1 VKLKSF
7 VIIICLSIILPY
19 KILGQN
25 QAIIDSLKSTLNNAG
40 PSEKIDLYDQLAW
53 EFRKS
58 YPDSTIIFSQKAIEI
73 ASTSNELNEKVVKS
87 LNFKGVGHFYEGE
100 NIKAYELY
108 QQAKDS
114 ALIYGDSLQY
124 GYSLNNIGRL
134 YFNQG
139 NYVAAYDNF
148 FKALEIFEVL
158 KDTVSMSYGYKSLAE
173 LYQSQNNLEKAL
185 EMSLK
190 TAEIRKTFDDPSG
203 IISIYL
209 EIANIYGQMENYNNS
224 LKYFTQAYEIASRIN
239 DEANLA
245 IIKLSIAGMNTKRGQ
260 LAIALTNANEAL
272 EFASNAKN
280 VNLIIEVYSLLGEIH
295 YYRNEYRQAQGY
307 FEKVN
312 ELATN
317 NDIRFEQEAYFY
329 LSKILEK
336 QGNTEQAFEYFKK
349 YSAIKEKTENVNTA
363 REIERL
369 EGRLALEAK
378 EIENEL
384 LKKNEDTY
392 KQVIQKQKAF
402 NLALTAIIFLTIILL
417 IIIWLTANRRRKHN
431 KILLIKNNKIEEQQ
445 KKITLQNKES
455 KAQNDELIIRNKKL
469 DDLNN
474 EKDSLLNL
482 VAHDMKAPFHRI
494 KGLTELLRLSG
505 LNEEQIQYVGMI
517 RNNAKHGA
525 YLIND
530 LLDVNAISTES
541 DEILTEQINLKKLL
555 EETASNFVIE
565 LTNKEIE
572 CKIECEPDLLVQTN
586 RNYINRILE
595 NLVSNAIKFSD
606 LKSEIILRA
615 GTSKKEFW
623 INIKDFGP
631 GFTEDDK
638 TNLFK
643 KFKKLTAK
651 PTGGESSNGLGLAI
665 VKTLMDRL
673 NAKINLDTEVGKYSE
688 FTLYFPYLK
697 EKSETH
703 FS

>member
-1 VKLKSF
+1 VKVKHRN
-7 VIIICLSIILPY
+7 SIILFYLVIIVPST
-19 KILGQN
+19 LFGQN
-25 QAIIDSLKSTLNNAG
+25 QSLIDSLKTTLIDAG
-40 PSEKIDLYDQLAW
+40 PSEKIKLYNQLAW

-58 YPDSTIIFSQKAIEI
+58 YPDSTIIFSQKAIET
-73 ASTSNELNEKVVKS
+73 ASKSTELREKVAKS
-87 LNFKGVGHFYEGE
+87 LNFKGVGHFYTGE
-100 NIKAYELY
+100 NIKAFEHY

-148 FKALEIFEVL
+148 FRALEIFETIN
-158 KDTVSMSYGYKSLAE
+158 DAVSMSYGYKSLAE

-209 EIANIYGQMENYNNS
+209 EIAGIYGQMENYNNS
-224 LKYFTQAYEIASRIN
+224 LKYFTQAYEVASKID

-245 IIKLSIAGMNTKRGQ
+245 IIKLSIARMNTKRGQ
-260 LAIALTNANEAL
+260 LAIALTNANDAL
-272 EFASNAKN
+272 EFASEAKN
-280 VNLIIEVYSLLGEIH
+280 VNLIIQVYSLLGEIH
-295 YYRNEYRQAQGY
+295 YYRNEYNLARNY
-307 FEKVN
+307 FIKVK
-312 ELATN
+312 ERATN
-317 NDIRFEQEAYFY
+317 NDITYEQEAYFY
-329 LSKILEK
+329 LSMILEE
-336 QGNTEQAFEYFKK
+336 QGNIEGAFDYFKK
-349 YSAIKEKTENVNTA
+349 YSELKEKTENVNTA

-378 EIENEL
+378 ETENEL
-384 LKKNEDTY
+384 LKKNEKTY

-402 NLALTAIIFLTIILL
+402 NIALTAIIVLVVILL
-417 IIIWLTANRRRKHN
+417 VILWVTATRRRKHN
-431 KILLIKNNKIEEQQ
+431 HILQLKNNKIEDQQ
-445 KKITLQNKES
+445 KRITIQNKEI
-455 KAQNDELIIRNKKL
+455 KAQNNELIISNKEL

-505 LNEEQIQYVGMI
+505 LSEEQSQYVGMI
-517 RNNAKHGA
+517 RNNSKHGA

-530 LLDVNAISTES
+530 LLDVNAISTEKEELIIENF
-541 DEILTEQINLKKLL
+541 DLKKLL
-555 EETASNFVIE
+555 EDTVSNFVIE
-565 LTNKEIE
+565 LTNKQIE
-572 CKIECEPDLLVQTN
+572 HKIECETGILVRTN

-595 NLVSNAIKFSD
+595 NLVSNAIKFSE
-606 LKSEIILRA
+606 LQSEIILRA
-615 GTSKKEFW
+615 GINKRNFW
-623 INIKDFGP
+623 ISIKDFGP
-631 GFTEDDK
+631 GFTEEDK
-638 TNLFK
+638 SNLFK

-665 VKTLMDRL
+665 VKTLVDRL
-673 NAKINLDTEVGKYSE
+673 EGKIDLDTEIGKYSE
-688 FTLYFPYLK
+688 FTLYFPFLK
-697 EKSETH
+697 E
-703 FS
+703 

>member
-1 VKLKSF
+1 MRKQSNKVKFKNSF
-7 VIIICLSIILPY
+7 ILACLIIILPY
-19 KILGQN
+19 KLIGQN
-25 QAIIDSLKSTLNNAG
+25 QAVIDSLKIKLHNSGT
-40 PSEKIDLYDQLAW
+40 SEKIDLYNQLAW
-53 EFRKS
+53 EYRKS
-58 YPDSTIIFSQKAIEI
+58 FPDSTIIYSQKAIDL
-73 ASTSNELNEKVVKS
+73 ASNNTEFNEKVVKS
-87 LNFKGVGHFYEGE
+87 INFKGVGYFYEGQ
-100 NIKAYELY
+100 NIKAFEHY

-148 FKALEIFEVL
+148 FRALEIFENI

-190 TAEIRKTFDDPSG
+190 TAEIRQTFDDPSG

-209 EIANIYGQMENYNNS
+209 EIADIYGQMENYNNS
-224 LKYFTQAYEIASRIN
+224 LKYFTQAYEVAANIN

-245 IIKLSIAGMNTKRGQ
+245 IIKLSIAKMNTERGQ
-260 LAIALTNANEAL
+260 LGIALTNANEAL
-272 EFASNAKN
+272 EFASKAKN
-280 VNLIIEVYSLLGEIH
+280 VNLIIQVYSLLGKIH
-295 YYRNEYRQAQGY
+295 FYRNEYNLSKNY
-307 FEKVN
+307 FNKVN

-317 NDIRFEQEAYFY
+317 NDVTFEQDAFFY

-336 QGNTEQAFEYFKK
+336 QNNINQAYEYFKK
-349 YSAIKEKTENVNTA
+349 YSDLKEKTENVNTA

-402 NLALTAIIFLTIILL
+402 NIALTVIIVLIIALL
-417 IIIWLTANRRRKHN
+417 IILWITANRRRKHN
-431 KILLIKNNKIEEQQ
+431 KILQLKNKKIEDQQ
-445 KKITLQNKES
+445 KKITLQNKEI
-455 KAQNDELIIRNKKL
+455 KVQNEELITRNKEL
-469 DDLNN
+469 DHLNN
-474 EKDSLLNL
+474 EKDSLLSL

-505 LNEEQIQYVGMI
+505 LNEEQSQYVNMI
-517 RNNAKHGA
+517 WNNAKHGA

-530 LLDVNAISTES
+530 LLDVNAIYTEKEELES
-541 DEILTEQINLKKLL
+541 EKIDLKKLL

-565 LTNKEIE
+565 LTNKQIDL
-572 CKIECEPDLLVQTN
+572 KIECETGLLVKTDK
-586 RNYINRILE
+586 NYINRILE
-595 NLVSNAIKFSD
+595 NLVSNAIKFSKLESD
-606 LKSEIILRA
+606 IVLRA
-615 GTSKKEFW
+615 GINKNNFW
-623 INIKDFGP
+623 IIVKDFGP
-631 GFTEDDK
+631 GFTEEDQ
-638 TNLFK
+638 TRLFQ
-643 KFKKLTAK
+643 KFQKLSAK

-665 VKTLMDRL
+665 VKTLVERL
-673 NAKINLDTEVGKYSE
+673 DGKIQLETEVGKYSE
-688 FTLYFPYLK
+688 FTLYFPIL
-697 EKSETH
+697 EK
-703 FS
+703 